1 MDRAAPAGSP
11 KNPAG
16 SKTFT
21 LALETPDGKL
31 PPVSITVPE
40 VPLGLADLV
49 PLVFGLDDGA
59 VDLAIRRAAGAGRR
73 VSCKSGCGQCCCQ
86 LVPVSAPEAIYI
98 METVFSEGN
107 SRSGVY
113 RERFSEIRDR
123 LEKDGFW
130 QKLMHIDQAKDQ
142 SALAAEYWLRRIPCP
157 FLLNDSCS
165 IYSARPCIC
174 REYNVVSE
182 PALCEDLL
190 STGVRR
196 IKIHQK
202 MTTALAKTAGL
213 LLSCPPKLIPLTIIP
228 WWYEEHRTLADM
240 RWMGVGLFDLL
251 LECVRNP

>member
-1 MDRAAPAGSP
+1 MDRATPACS
-11 KNPAG
+11 PAG

-21 LALETPDGKL
+21 IALETPDGKL
-31 PPVSITVPE
+31 PPVAITVPDI
-40 VPLGLADLV
+40 PLGLADMV
-49 PLVFGLDDGA
+49 PFIFGLDDRV
-59 VDLAIRRAAGAGRR
+59 VDLAVRQAAKAGGG
-73 VSCKSGCGQCCCQ
+73 VSCKSGCGQCCRQ

-113 RERFSEIRDR
+113 KDRFSEIRDR

-130 QKLMHIDQAKDQ
+130 PKLMHIDPAKDQ

-174 REYNVVSE
+174 REYNVTSS
-182 PALCEDLL
+182 PKLCADLL
-190 STGVRR
+190 SAGVRR

-213 LLSCPPKLIPLTIIP
+213 LLSCPPELIPLTIIP
-228 WWYEEHRTLADM
+228 QWYEEHRDLAEM
-240 RWMGVGLFDLL
+240 SWMGVGLFDLL
-251 LECVRNP
+251 LECISGPQ